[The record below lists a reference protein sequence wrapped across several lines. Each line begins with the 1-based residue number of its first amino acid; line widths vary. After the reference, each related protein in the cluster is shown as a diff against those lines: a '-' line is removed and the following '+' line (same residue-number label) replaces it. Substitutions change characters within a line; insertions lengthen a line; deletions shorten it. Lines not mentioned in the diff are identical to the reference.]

1 MGGKSIRAAGLL
13 LAAIAGVASVALTA
27 TPAAAHN
34 SLTSSD
40 PKDGASLAKAPAQVT
55 LTFLAR
61 LDPRAT
67 KITLTGPDN
76 VSAASA
82 APTFSG
88 SKATVGFRPGPAGL
102 YTVGYE
108 LPSSDGHPIKGKI
121 KFTLTVGTTP
131 TEPPTPSATPAAAPT
146 PTPSATT
153 PAPALTPLAGSGQD
167 KDGDSTW
174 WPWAIGAAVVLL
186 AALIG
191 TLLTR
196 RHRSRTT

>member
-13 LAAIAGVASVALTA
+13 LAAIAGVASVVLTA

-40 PKDGASLAKAPAQVT
+40 PKDGASLGKAPAQVT

-121 KFTLTVGTTP
+121 KFTLTVGTAP
-131 TEPPTPSATPAAAPT
+131 TAAPTPSATPAAAPT
-146 PTPSATT
+146 PTPTT
-153 PAPALTPLAGSGQD
+153 TAGPALTPLAGTGQD
-167 KDGDSTW
+167 KNTTSSW
-174 WPWAIGAAVVLL
+174 WPWAIGAAVLL
-186 AALIG
+186 AAAAISA
-191 TLLTR
+191 LLLLR
-196 RHRSRTT
+196 RRPRST